1 MAKQEKQI
9 KDKHLAARIDDAME
23 AKVLAYI
30 DASDEM
36 NMGILVRQGV
46 LEYMINHPI
55 KTGNAKAN
63 VNDVPRPGVA

>member
-1 MAKQEKQI
+1 MATKEKQI
-9 KDKHLAARIDDAME
+9 KDKHLAARIDDAFE

-46 LEYMINHPI
+46 LEFMQNHPI
-55 KTGNAKAN
+55 KHSNAKAN
-63 VNDVPRPGVA
+63 VNDVPVPGQA